1 MFVNKKNATPVR
13 AIDGRSTHDYWKIQ
27 TSFVQLFDTQRHLLG
42 STDQQR
48 GEADGVS
55 VDLDSLIQDR
65 IEGYLF
71 AEIVNGIAV
80 VAQNRIDQ
88 VFADIVYIA
97 ENGCHND
104 LAFRIAFLSF
114 QEAFQASHG
123 AFHDLGRLQYE
134 RQDQFAPAEAV
145 AKIFH
150 GTPEPGVT
158 YLYGCPAL

>member
-27 TSFVQLFDTQRHLLG
+27 TSLVQFFATQRHLLG

-48 GEADGVS
+48 READGVS

-80 VAQNRIDQ
+80 IAQNRIDQ
-88 VFADIVYIA
+88 VFADIVHIT
-97 ENGCHND
+97 ENGCQHD

-123 AFHDLGRLQYE
+123 AFHNLVSVQYE
-134 RQDQFAPAEAV
+134 RQDQFARAQAGPQL
-145 AKIFH
+145 FH
-150 GTPEPGVT
+150 
-158 YLYGCPAL
+158 